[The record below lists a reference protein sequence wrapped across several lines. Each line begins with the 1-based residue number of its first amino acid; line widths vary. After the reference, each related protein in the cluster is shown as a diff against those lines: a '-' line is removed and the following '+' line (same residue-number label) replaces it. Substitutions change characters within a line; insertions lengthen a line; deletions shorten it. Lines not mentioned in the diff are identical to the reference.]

1 MFFAKIAAVAALA
14 LSALAA
20 PIAVDVA
27 AAAGIATNAAAG
39 TSVTEV
45 LTVLRT
51 EVAPKL
57 AEIRKPAHVLSPH
70 AHAYIMGT
78 GAIAQDPK
86 AAADAAAPAAAA
98 IVDAFHTASSSLHS
112 LPTVPSGPSR
122 RDTTDDVARMTA
134 SIVNVCVLLP
144 FPSL

>member
-27 AAAGIATNAAAG
+27 AAAGIATNAGAIK
-39 TSVTEV
+39 V
-45 LTVLRT
+45 LTDLRVA
-51 EVAPKL
+51 VAPKL
-57 AEIRKPAHVLSPH
+57 AEIRKPAHMLSPH
-70 AHAYIMGT
+70 AHAYVMGT
-78 GAIAQDPK
+78 GAIAQNPK

-98 IVDAFHTASSSLHS
+98 IVDALHTASSSLHS
-112 LPTVPSGPSR
+112 LVTVPSAPSR
-122 RDTTDDVARMTA
+122 RDTTDDVARLTA

-144 FPSL
+144 FPSVTVWI

>member
-1 MFFAKIAAVAALA
+1 MFFAKIAAVAAVA

-27 AAAGIATNAAAG
+27 AAAGIATNAGAIK
-39 TSVTEV
+39 V
-45 LTVLRT
+45 LTALRV

-57 AEIRKPAHVLSPH
+57 AEIRKPMQMLFPDT
-70 AHAYIMGT
+70 HAYIMGT
-78 GAIAQDPK
+78 GAIAQNPK
-86 AAADAAAPAAAA
+86 AAPEAAAPAAAA
-98 IVDAFHTASSSLHS
+98 IVDALHTANSSLHS
-112 LPTVPSGPSR
+112 LPTVPSAPSR